1 MKILMENL
9 LDSKLAQVVAVIS
22 FNATQCPEY
31 VTLTEDIS
39 STKSPK
45 EVNPGGLL
53 QANIFEFR
61 KQIASSTFRPK
72 LMRTHIG

>member
-45 EVNPGGLL
+45 EVGQGGLL
-53 QANIFEFR
+53 QANIFDSKANRQQYFSA
-61 KQIASSTFRPK
+61 KVNANIS
-72 LMRTHIG
+72 